1 MDSEEGEDERLRTAA
16 LKNAE
21 SIRIARQRAEREL
34 LAAKEAL
41 ERKTEELQQQRE
53 WFEVTLSSI
62 GDAVITT
69 DVEGLVT
76 SLNLVAESMTGWS
89 SAQAKG
95 EPLERVFRI
104 INEDTGQPVDDP
116 IGKVLQTGRTV
127 GLANHTA
134 LIDKNGRLIPIEDSA
149 APIRDAQGKMVG
161 AVMVFHDVS
170 DRRAAENTLRAS
182 EERLRA
188 TFNQAAVGIVVTDLQ
203 GRFLEANAR
212 MCGLLGYSFDELQQL
227 TLTQII
233 HPEDLAATQEKTSIL
248 LVGEIPQCVF
258 EERYL
263 RKDGAVLWGRTTLA
277 LLREADRHAQ
287 RIIGIVEDI
296 TDRKDTEQALHDSQ
310 EQAQEIRNSLAAIV
324 EYSDDAIIGKTL
336 EGVITTWNRGAERIF
351 GYSAEEVIG
360 KPITLLIPPDQ
371 IDEEPAIL
379 QKLRR
384 GEPIDHYETVRI
396 RKDGTRLHV
405 SLTVSPIKDLNGIS
419 SAPRRSRG
427 TSRNASIWK
436 THYAKRS
443 PYANALKRH
452 FARRIGARMN
462 SWRSLPMNCVTH
474 WHPSVMHWPETKR
487 AEGYPN
493 ARGVP
498 RRLSSDRSPI

>member
-1 MDSEEGEDERLRTAA
+1 MNSDEGEDERLRAA
-16 LKNAE
+16 TLKNAE

-69 DVEGLVT
+69 DVQGMVT
-76 SLNLVAESMTGWS
+76 SLNPVAESMTGWS

-116 IGKVLQTGRTV
+116 IGKVLQTGRIV

-170 DRRAAENTLRAS
+170 DRRAAENALRAS

-188 TFNQAAVGIVVTDLQ
+188 TFNQAAVGIVVADLQ

-233 HPEDLAATQEKTSIL
+233 HPEDLAATQEETRIL
-248 LVGEIPQCVF
+248 LAGEIPQCVF
-258 EERYL
+258 EKRYV
-263 RKDGAVLWGRTTLA
+263 RKDGAVSVGPHHPRA
-277 LLREADRHAQ
+277 P
-287 RIIGIVEDI
+287 
-296 TDRKDTEQALHDSQ
+296 
-310 EQAQEIRNSLAAIV
+310 
-324 EYSDDAIIGKTL
+324 
-336 EGVITTWNRGAERIF
+336 EG
-351 GYSAEEVIG
+351 S
-360 KPITLLIPPDQ
+360 
-371 IDEEPAIL
+371 
-379 QKLRR
+379 
-384 GEPIDHYETVRI
+384 
-396 RKDGTRLHV
+396 
-405 SLTVSPIKDLNGIS
+405 
-419 SAPRRSRG
+419 
-427 TSRNASIWK
+427 
-436 THYAKRS
+436 
-443 PYANALKRH
+443 
-452 FARRIGARMN
+452 
-462 SWRSLPMNCVTH
+462 
-474 WHPSVMHWPETKR
+474 
-487 AEGYPN
+487 
-493 ARGVP
+493 
-498 RRLSSDRSPI
+498 